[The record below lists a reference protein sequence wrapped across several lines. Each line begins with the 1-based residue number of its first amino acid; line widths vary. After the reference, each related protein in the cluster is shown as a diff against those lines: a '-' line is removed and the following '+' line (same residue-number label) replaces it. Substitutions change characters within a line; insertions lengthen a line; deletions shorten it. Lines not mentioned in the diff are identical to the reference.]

1 MLTNIK
7 DKEQN
12 KMTTKLQ
19 TKAIISFMDKE
30 ERKSSITRF
39 NKIYYYKEGSNNACY
54 YLTNQYLL
62 FSAGSDLFANVPALN
77 YYY

>member
-1 MLTNIK
+1 
-7 DKEQN
+7 
-12 KMTTKLQ
+12 MTTKLQ